1 MCGTGSRELH
11 PDIVDVFGPLPL
23 GRANSA
29 LEVPPAQ
36 SLSSPLPYMPQWQSE
51 SVPAELP
58 NHVVN
63 RLLMSGNH
71 DLQQRGPWYIPL
83 AISSHLLPRNRRLL
97 HRVEQ

>member
-1 MCGTGSRELH
+1 MHDSLLHVAGSRELS
-11 PDIVDVFGPLPL
+11 DYEIADVLGLHPL

-29 LEVPPAQ
+29 LEVAPAQ

-58 NHVVN
+58 NHAVN

-71 DLQQRGPWYIPL
+71 ELSQGGPSW
-83 AISSHLLPRNRRLL
+83 
-97 HRVEQ
+97 